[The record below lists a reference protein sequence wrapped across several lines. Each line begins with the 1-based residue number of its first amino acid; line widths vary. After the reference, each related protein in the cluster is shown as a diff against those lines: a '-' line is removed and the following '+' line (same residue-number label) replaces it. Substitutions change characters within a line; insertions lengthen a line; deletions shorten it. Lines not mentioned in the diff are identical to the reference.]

1 MLANAW
7 VDGLVASNLGD
18 YPVILLNKYT
28 NDSAKAYIKKH
39 GIKKAFVLGGIS
51 DNVLADIF
59 N

>member
-28 NDSAKAYIKKH
+28 NDSSEH
-39 GIKKAFVLGGIS
+39 ESLFDSVLGGIS